1 MVLSD
6 GLYPYGPVMELCK
19 KNKWRFMIVLQ
30 NKSLKSVRDEYAG
43 LKKSLPENRHVQ
55 QRGGGKQRFQWVNDI
70 YHHYDSDKRKT
81 VLHVVTCEE
90 EWHEI
95 DKITGREV
103 TMTSDHARISD
114 KPLNRLN
121 VHKRGNPAARHR
133 QGMESAL
140 QQQNI
145 RAVIM
150 NIVSLII
157 GKL

>member
-1 MVLSD
+1 
-6 GLYPYGPVMELCK
+6 
-19 KNKWRFMIVLQ
+19 
-30 NKSLKSVRDEYAG
+30 
-43 LKKSLPENRHVQ
+43 
-55 QRGGGKQRFQWVNDI
+55 VNDI

-133 QGMESAL
+133 QGIESGFSAEKHQGCHYEHCFSYNRQAVIGDHYL
-140 QQQNI
+140 MRSAHICSMCLRNI
-145 RAVIM
+145 RR
-150 NIVSLII
+150 VSPDT
-157 GKL
+157 